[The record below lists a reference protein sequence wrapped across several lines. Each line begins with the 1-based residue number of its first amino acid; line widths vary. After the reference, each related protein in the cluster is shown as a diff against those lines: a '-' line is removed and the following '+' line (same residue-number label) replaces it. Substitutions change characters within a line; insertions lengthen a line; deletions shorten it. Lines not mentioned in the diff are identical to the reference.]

1 MTMDNLQPNINDED
15 IITRVSRSNIEFELR
30 ESEDFGDFPL
40 DPAQDSEDVVPP
52 LNEVSE
58 EESNQITRRRNRY
71 IVSRMDSVK
80 VGLKLLGVTI
90 DELKRWSALKRLGIT
105 NEEYELGISIMST
118 VPIFK
123 NNKIEKLTGFAMSQ
137 IKRRKALSVLGITEE
152 DIERER
158 AASLSQIGKK
168 PSLVRRLQKFSRI
181 HPIARS
187 QSESSLRRSISRSLS
202 GRIY

>member
-1 MTMDNLQPNINDED
+1 MTMNNQSPNIDDED
-15 IITRVSRSNIEFELR
+15 IIARVSRSNIEFELR
-30 ESEDFGDFPL
+30 ESEDFGDFSM
-40 DPAQDSEDVVPP
+40 DPEADSEDVAPP
-52 LNEVSE
+52 LNNISSAESSRVSH
-58 EESNQITRRRNRY
+58 RRSRY
-71 IVSRMDSVK
+71 IMSRVDSMK
-80 VGLKLLGVTI
+80 IGLKLLGVTI

-118 VPIFK
+118 APIFK

-137 IKRRKALSVLGITEE
+137 IKRRKALNVLGITEE

-168 PSLVRRLQKFSRI
+168 PTLVRRLQKFSRI

-187 QSESSLRRSISRSLS
+187 QSENSLRRSISRSFS
-202 GRIY
+202 GRVY